1 MSGKRINLF
10 HERMSQPQRG
20 SPVCVAEGGVDAV
33 ALRMQKT
40 GVRLCLSEIVI
51 AAGISYYYK
60 FKEFGPISS
69 FSPLECAT
77 ACLFLASKV
86 CDETRKIRDI
96 LNCWKEADGASF
108 DKELTKE

>member
-1 MSGKRINLF
+1 MSRLQQGLSVR
-10 HERMSQPQRG
+10 
-20 SPVCVAEGGVDAV
+20 VADGEKDAV

-40 GVRLCLSEIVI
+40 GVRLCLSETVI
-51 AAGISYYYK
+51 ATGISYYYK
-60 FKEFGPISS
+60 FKEFGPVSS
-69 FSPLECAT
+69 FSLLECAT
-77 ACLFLASKV
+77 ACLFLATKV